1 MSLNIESFD
10 LILLNADCVSE
21 KEIVLFLNSVFN
33 NKTINDSIKNIYVFN
48 CKTSLELQR
57 NNLHCFNVPYTF
69 ENFINFVLNDT
80 TISDNYLICKNIIS
94 LDKLTMKNIFDD
106 SIYLEPQQPNREGT
120 VLNNLCIINNMFSFK
135 SIVRSNKKK
144 FFNLKYSFKQNLQNI
159 ELSFFDYLA
168 GFKPLDVPL
177 FFNKKCIKDFDV
189 GLNKFNDK
197 NSENPL
203 NVNDFSIEVLRY
215 IKLMNGDFKP
225 CKYRKLVKR
234 YEK

>member
-10 LILLNADCVSE
+10 LILLNMNCVSE
-21 KEIVLFLNSVFN
+21 KEVVLFLNSVFA

-57 NNLHCFNVPYTF
+57 NNLHCFNVTYTF

-80 TISDNYLICKNIIS
+80 TISDNYLVCKNIIS

-135 SIVRSNKKK
+135 SIVKNNKKK

-159 ELSFFDYLA
+159 ELSLFDYLA
-168 GFKPLDVPL
+168 GIKTIDAPL
-177 FFNKKCIKDFDV
+177 FLNKKCIKDFSA
-189 GLNKFNDK
+189 GLSNFNNK
-197 NSENPL
+197 NSENIL
-203 NVNDFSIEVLRY
+203 NIGGFSIEVLRY
-215 IKLMNGDFKP
+215 IKLMNGDFRP